1 MKTGCCKP
9 CRYFHPA
16 GAIDDL
22 AAREGWGEVSA
33 TNLADAINA
42 RRQIDLDRVI
52 YALGIRQ
59 IGQATAKLLARHYG
73 SMESLVDAAA
83 SAAPLSGAAWDDLI
97 RIDQIGESVA
107 GDLVHFL
114 TDDHNLAVITALMD
128 EITPIPPEA
137 VADDSPVSG
146 KTVVF
151 TGTLEKMSR
160 AEAKARAESLGAKV
174 AGSVSAKTDYVI
186 VGADAGSKARK
197 AADLGLTILSEED
210 WLKMISG

>member
-1 MKTGCCKP
+1 MPVLRQPGTATEGEAVRRCTGALSC
-9 CRYFHPA
+9 PA
-16 GAIDDL
+16 QVVERLKHFASRDAFDIEGLGSKLIEELHEDGLLQTPADIFTLPGRIDDL

-107 GDLVHFL
+107 GELVHFL
-114 TDDHNLAVITALMD
+114 SDDHNRDVITALMD
-128 EITPIPPEA
+128 EIRA
-137 VADDSPVSG
+137 
-146 KTVVF
+146 
-151 TGTLEKMSR
+151 SR
-160 AEAKARAESLGAKV
+160 RS
-174 AGSVSAKTDYVI
+174 
-186 VGADAGSKARK
+186 RCR
-197 AADLGLTILSEED
+197 
-210 WLKMISG
+210 

>member
-1 MKTGCCKP
+1 M
-9 CRYFHPA
+9 
-16 GAIDDL
+16 
-22 AAREGWGEVSA
+22 
-33 TNLADAINA
+33 
-42 RRQIDLDRVI
+42 I

-114 TDDHNLAVITALMD
+114 TDDHNRDVITALMD
-128 EITPIPPEA
+128 EIRAIPPEA

-160 AEAKARAESLGAKV
+160 AEAKARAEVPRRQGLQGLSR
-174 AGSVSAKTDYVI
+174 KTDYVI
-186 VGADAGSKARK
+186 VGADAGSKDTRK